1 MSADPQA
8 LKWRR
13 IGAVIAAIGV
23 AAGAFGAHAL
33 GEHPRLETWK
43 TAAQYELFHGIALC
57 VPGLPFVTRALLL
70 VGTLI
75 FAGSLYLLVLLDQ
88 PWLGAITPLGGLAL
102 IAGWLSA
109 ASALKAPGA
118 P

>member
-1 MSADPQA
+1 MTPDEQA
-8 LKWRR
+8 LRWRR

-43 TAAQYELFHGIALC
+43 TAAHYQLLHGIALC
-57 VPGLPFVTRALLL
+57 LPGLPLATRTLLL
-70 VGTLI
+70 VGTIL

-88 PWLGAITPLGGLAL
+88 PWLGAVTPLGGVAL
-102 IAGWLSA
+102 IAGWLTA
-109 ASALKAPGA
+109 ASALTGP
-118 P
+118 PTR

>member
-1 MSADPQA
+1 MSADTEA
-8 LKWRR
+8 LRWRR
-13 IGAVIAAIGV
+13 IGAVVAAVGV

-43 TAAQYELFHGIALC
+43 TAAHYEMLHGIAMCL
-57 VPGLPFVTRALLL
+57 PGLPKITRILLL

-88 PWLGAITPLGGLAL
+88 PWLGAITPFGGVAL

-109 ASALKAPGA
+109 ASALPPSGHR
-118 P
+118 

>member
-1 MSADPQA
+1 MSADAQA
-8 LKWRR
+8 LRWRR

-43 TAAQYELFHGIALC
+43 IAAHYQLLHGIALC
-57 VPGLPFVTRALLL
+57 LPGLPRVTRILLL

-88 PWLGAITPLGGLAL
+88 PWSGAVTPFGGLAL